1 MQGGALATALRGEP
15 AAQVIQGMRKKIN
28 PNGNDSTNKKCF
40 SCGQMGHFCQQCPA
54 KQGQQ
59 AMPIQTKTKPSKTL
73 APDARRCIIGQK
85 DCRSKFHK
93 DGTMLTPQ
101 AQGSNFSQFQGNRQ
115 QGQPQPQTIIGA
127 VVLNHFSPFVPSQ
140 NSSEQPQVVQDWT
153 SVPPP
158 QQY

>member
-1 MQGGALATALRGEP
+1 MQSVLLGENPLRGVSP
-15 AAQVIQGMRKKIN
+15 RLLKKN
-28 PNGNDSTNKKCF
+28 NHNGNNSTNKKCF
-40 SCGQMGHFCQQCPA
+40 SCGQMGHFCWQCPA

-59 AMPIQTKTKPSKTL
+59 AMPIQTKTNPPKTL
-73 APDARRCIIGQK
+73 CPRCQKRYHWTK

-101 AQGSNFSQFQGNRQ
+101 VQGSNFSQFQGNGQ
-115 QGQPQPQTIIGA
+115 QGQPQPQTTIGA
-127 VVLNHFSPFVPSQ
+127 VELNAFIPFVLSQ
-140 NSSEQPQVVQDWT
+140 NSSEQAQVVQDWT